1 MINQVMFFVG
11 LTIFVV
17 YVYFLLRIIGKQHRI
32 QRKEHANAYDQV
44 DLDGMG
50 NQGRIPA
57 QKPRLNHSSEKR
69 MPKVAKRYPFFSI
82 AILPS
87 KTGSLAGFVWF
98 K

>member
-32 QRKEHANAYDQV
+32 QRKEHADAYDQV

-50 NQGRIPA
+50 NQGRIPDK
-57 QKPRLNHSSEKR
+57 KPKNR
-69 MPKVAKRYPFFSI
+69 AWI
-82 AILPS
+82 ILKKSACQNWQSDILSPR
-87 KTGSLAGFVWF
+87 
-98 K
+98 